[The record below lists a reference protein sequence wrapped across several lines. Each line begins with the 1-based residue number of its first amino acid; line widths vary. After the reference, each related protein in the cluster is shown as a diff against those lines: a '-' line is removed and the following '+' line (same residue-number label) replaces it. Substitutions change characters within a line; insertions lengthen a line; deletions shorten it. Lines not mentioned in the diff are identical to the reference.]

1 MLDKIAQIEPQSM
14 IFTKTGTYMVQYAN
28 SMLAVSTWHWTN
40 ESAGELMY
48 SWNNNL
54 EDTNGGSSGDVVTAS
69 FQGTRLLLTEK
80 DVEEEYGETFET
92 AMVYTL
98 DEMKWKV
105 SLLYDTYFPIKNRGA
120 LLARHHPCFSLYVRH
135 EYCLTSASSYP
146 L

>member
-28 SMLAVSTWHWTN
+28 SMLALSTWHWTN

-98 DEMKWKV
+98 DEMK
-105 SLLYDTYFPIKNRGA
+105 
-120 LLARHHPCFSLYVRH
+120 
-135 EYCLTSASSYP
+135 
-146 L
+146 